1 MRLRR
6 LLQLRIASTFADDRI
21 KYLQLFFPFRHIIFE
36 DRIFN
41 ALELISKAFLIDKQV
56 FLRSS
61 EIIVSHIVL
70 MLLIAIYSLSS

>member
-21 KYLQLFFPFRHIIFE
+21 KYLQLFFPFRHI
-36 DRIFN
+36 IFN